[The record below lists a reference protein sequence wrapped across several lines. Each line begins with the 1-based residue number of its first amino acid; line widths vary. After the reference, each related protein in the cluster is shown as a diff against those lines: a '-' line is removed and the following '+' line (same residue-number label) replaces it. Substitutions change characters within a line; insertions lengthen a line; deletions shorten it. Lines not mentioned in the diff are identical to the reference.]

1 MRYSVCLCAV
11 WLLGFCAAVC
21 PAYAGDGDH
30 PLPVA
35 GTQWKGRK
43 VAFMGDSITDKA
55 HVGTTKNYWQ
65 YLQEMLGL
73 VPFVYGINGQQ
84 WRDVPGQC
92 ERLRAER
99 GDDIDAILIFAGTN
113 DYNSGTPLGTWYTT
127 GEVPVEVSGLRSE
140 LRTRRTLSM
149 DGDTFRGRINIAM
162 SYLKANFP
170 DKQVILL
177 TPIHRGYARFGDNNI
192 QPDESYPNSLG
203 LYADAYVDAVLRDIR
218 MTYELLDWEKLDRL
232 AAEIYHYEKVAAFGC
247 DFSETA
253 ALDLQTKLRD
263 QRKFIVTNID
273 DQKQADY
280 IRNADD
286 KTLVIVFSDSGEYVQ
301 NTDSVRAHWAFEN
314 FRGKIVMITSNP
326 DAEKNPLVDYCLLY
340 RHCRE
345 VHTHR
350 ILYAVLTDLLAYRY
364 HEYLRSRKLLKENR
378 I

>member
-73 VPFVYGINGQQ
+73 VRFVYGINGQQ

-162 SYLKANFP
+162 SPVVSF
-170 DKQVILL
+170 
-177 TPIHRGYARFGDNNI
+177 F
-192 QPDESYPNSLG
+192 
-203 LYADAYVDAVLRDIR
+203 
-218 MTYELLDWEKLDRL
+218 
-232 AAEIYHYEKVAAFGC
+232 
-247 DFSETA
+247 
-253 ALDLQTKLRD
+253 
-263 QRKFIVTNID
+263 
-273 DQKQADY
+273 
-280 IRNADD
+280 
-286 KTLVIVFSDSGEYVQ
+286 
-301 NTDSVRAHWAFEN
+301 
-314 FRGKIVMITSNP
+314 
-326 DAEKNPLVDYCLLY
+326 
-340 RHCRE
+340 
-345 VHTHR
+345 
-350 ILYAVLTDLLAYRY
+350 
-364 HEYLRSRKLLKENR
+364 
-378 I
+378 

>member
-30 PLPVA
+30 LLPVA

-92 ERLRAER
+92 EKLRAER
-99 GDDIDAILIFAGTN
+99 GGDIDAILIFAGTN
-113 DYNSGTPLGTWYTT
+113 DFNSGTPLGEWYTT
-127 GEVPVEVSGLRSE
+127 GEVPVEVSGPRSE
-140 LRTRRTLSM
+140 IRTRRTLSM

-192 QPDESYPNSLG
+192 LSQQPRPLCGCLCGCGQGGCERLG
-203 LYADAYVDAVLRDIR
+203 RPRHRPEQHLRALSQCGFPCPLFPRRAERPSPSQCRGALPDGEGAGIPVVVLS
-218 MTYELLDWEKLDRL
+218 
-232 AAEIYHYEKVAAFGC
+232 C
-247 DFSETA
+247 
-253 ALDLQTKLRD
+253 
-263 QRKFIVTNID
+263 KFRIVPCPV
-273 DQKQADY
+273 KPKHAS
-280 IRNADD
+280 A
-286 KTLVIVFSDSGEYVQ
+286 
-301 NTDSVRAHWAFEN
+301 
-314 FRGKIVMITSNP
+314 
-326 DAEKNPLVDYCLLY
+326 
-340 RHCRE
+340 
-345 VHTHR
+345 
-350 ILYAVLTDLLAYRY
+350 
-364 HEYLRSRKLLKENR
+364 
-378 I
+378 

>member
-1 MRYSVCLCAV
+1 M
-11 WLLGFCAAVC
+11 WLLGVCAAVC

-99 GDDIDAILIFAGTN
+99 GGDIDAILIFAGTN
-113 DYNSGTPLGTWYTT
+113 DYNSGTPLGEWYTT
-127 GEVPVEVSGLRSE
+127 GEVPVEVSGSRSE
-140 LRTRRTLSM
+140 IRTRRTLSM

-177 TPIHRGYARFGDNNI
+177 TPIHRGYARFGDN
-192 QPDESYPNSLG
+192 
-203 LYADAYVDAVLRDIR
+203 
-218 MTYELLDWEKLDRL
+218 KDR
-232 AAEIYHYEKVAAFGC
+232 K
-247 DFSETA
+247 
-253 ALDLQTKLRD
+253 
-263 QRKFIVTNID
+263 
-273 DQKQADY
+273 
-280 IRNADD
+280 
-286 KTLVIVFSDSGEYVQ
+286 
-301 NTDSVRAHWAFEN
+301 SV
-314 FRGKIVMITSNP
+314 V
-326 DAEKNPLVDYCLLY
+326 
-340 RHCRE
+340 
-345 VHTHR
+345 
-350 ILYAVLTDLLAYRY
+350 
-364 HEYLRSRKLLKENR
+364 
-378 I
+378 

>member
-1 MRYSVCLCAV
+1 
-11 WLLGFCAAVC
+11 
-21 PAYAGDGDH
+21 
-30 PLPVA
+30 
-35 GTQWKGRK
+35 
-43 VAFMGDSITDKA
+43 
-55 HVGTTKNYWQ
+55 
-65 YLQEMLGL
+65 
-73 VPFVYGINGQQ
+73 
-84 WRDVPGQC
+84 
-92 ERLRAER
+92 
-99 GDDIDAILIFAGTN
+99 
-113 DYNSGTPLGTWYTT
+113 
-127 GEVPVEVSGLRSE
+127 
-140 LRTRRTLSM
+140 
-149 DGDTFRGRINIAM
+149 
-162 SYLKANFP
+162 
-170 DKQVILL
+170 
-177 TPIHRGYARFGDNNI
+177 
-192 QPDESYPNSLG
+192 
-203 LYADAYVDAVLRDIR
+203 

-273 DQKQADY
+273 DQKQAEY

-286 KTLVIVFSDSGEYVQ
+286 KTLVIVFSDSGEYVQRPQ